1 MLKFKDYIVMII
13 IGYTQ
18 VVYSADLMDIYDRS
32 LKYNNDLIIINNNH
46 KISKEIYNQTSSSIF
61 PEVSIIANTQQ
72 IKTSRYTG
80 TGTIS
85 DYSND
90 NATLKITQ
98 PILRLYFFDELN
110 KAESNLDKSKIT
122 VDNHKSDLIIQS
134 AQLYFS
140 LIKSKNKLLEA
151 NTNKSMMLLKYNNA
165 KKLFL
170 NGYITDLEL
179 NRYKN
184 LLDVSE
190 VETQISNNKLDMVKQ
205 DIYILTGKD
214 IQDIH
219 NLNPM
224 IDITLSNYD
233 ANNLIKSA
241 LVSFETIKL
250 ALVDISISKDEM
262 RSNRSKHYPTIDLV
276 ATYDYSDTGNGS
288 RFGRQ
293 TRESNT
299 VGLTLNI
306 PIYQGGY
313 QSAKV
318 AEAKHRYE
326 NSKINL
332 DQLRREIKKDIID
345 NINNHNLLKN
355 YMIVNKNKYI
365 NSNED
370 YISMQTGFESGAY
383 SDVEVK
389 ESEYNLIVSKNELI
403 SSMLDYLLVDLKLK
417 KYSSK
422 LTVDN
427 IKVINKMLNW

>member
-1 MLKFKDYIVMII
+1 
-13 IGYTQ
+13 
-18 VVYSADLMDIYDRS
+18 
-32 LKYNNDLIIINNNH
+32 
-46 KISKEIYNQTSSSIF
+46 
-61 PEVSIIANTQQ
+61 
-72 IKTSRYTG
+72 
-80 TGTIS
+80 
-85 DYSND
+85 
-90 NATLKITQ
+90 
-98 PILRLYFFDELN
+98 
-110 KAESNLDKSKIT
+110 
-122 VDNHKSDLIIQS
+122 
-134 AQLYFS
+134 
-140 LIKSKNKLLEA
+140 
-151 NTNKSMMLLKYNNA
+151 
-165 KKLFL
+165 
-170 NGYITDLEL
+170 
-179 NRYKN
+179 
-184 LLDVSE
+184 
-190 VETQISNNKLDMVKQ
+190 
-205 DIYILTGKD
+205 
-214 IQDIH
+214 
-219 NLNPM
+219 
-224 IDITLSNYD
+224 
-233 ANNLIKSA
+233 
-241 LVSFETIKL
+241 
-250 ALVDISISKDEM
+250 M